1 MNDETLEQIQTRIAF
16 LERANAELG
25 EVVFQQQKE
34 IQSLT
39 AKIREVLQRLEAA
52 HSAQEER
59 TVEEDE
65 RPPHY

>member
-1 MNDETLEQIQTRIAF
+1 MDQEALEQIQTRITF

-39 AKIREVLQRLEAA
+39 ARIREVLQRLEAA

-59 TVEEDE
+59 AADDE

>member
-1 MNDETLEQIQTRIAF
+1 MDQETLEQIQTRIAF
-16 LERANAELG
+16 LERANSELG

-39 AKIREVLQRLEAA
+39 ARIRDVLQRLEAA

-59 TVEEDE
+59 SAEEE
-65 RPPHY
+65 CPPHY

>member
-1 MNDETLEQIQTRIAF
+1 MDPEALEQIQTRIAF

-34 IQSLT
+34 IQALT
-39 AKIREVLQRLEAA
+39 AKLREVVQRLEAT
-52 HSAQEER
+52 HSAQEQR
-59 TVEEDE
+59 TPEEE

>member
-1 MNDETLEQIQTRIAF
+1 MDQESLEQIQTRIAF

-39 AKIREVLQRLEAA
+39 ARIREVLQRLEAA

-59 TVEEDE
+59 SAEEE

>member
-1 MNDETLEQIQTRIAF
+1 MDQETLEQIQTRMAF

-34 IQSLT
+34 IRALT
-39 AKIREVLQRLEAA
+39 ARIAEVLQRLAAA
-52 HSAQEER
+52 HSTQEER
-59 TVEEDE
+59 TAEDE

>member
-1 MNDETLEQIQTRIAF
+1 MDQETLEQIQTRIAF
-16 LERANAELG
+16 LERANSELG

-39 AKIREVLQRLEAA
+39 ARIRDVLQRLEAA
-52 HSAQEER
+52 HSALEER
-59 TVEEDE
+59 SAEEE

>member
-1 MNDETLEQIQTRIAF
+1 MDEQTLEQIQTRIAF

-25 EVVFQQQKE
+25 DVVFRQQKE

-39 AKIREVLQRLEAA
+39 ARIREVLLRLEAG

-59 TVEEDE
+59 SPDEE

>member
-1 MNDETLEQIQTRIAF
+1 MDQETLEQIQTRIAF
-16 LERANAELG
+16 LERANSELG

-39 AKIREVLQRLEAA
+39 ARIRDVLQRLEAA

-59 TVEEDE
+59 SAEEE

>member
-1 MNDETLEQIQTRIAF
+1 MNSDAVERLETKMAF

-39 AKIREVLQRLEAA
+39 ARIREVLQRLEVA

-59 TVEEDE
+59 SAEEE

>member
-1 MNDETLEQIQTRIAF
+1 MDQEVLEQIQIRIAF

-25 EVVFQQQKE
+25 EVVFQQQRE

-39 AKIREVLQRLEAA
+39 ARLREVLQRLEAA
-52 HSAQEER
+52 HSTPQER
-59 TVEEDE
+59 SADDE

>member
-1 MNDETLEQIQTRIAF
+1 MDQETLEQIQTRIAF

-39 AKIREVLQRLEAA
+39 ARIRDVLQRLEAA

-59 TVEEDE
+59 SAEEE

>member
-1 MNDETLEQIQTRIAF
+1 MDQEALEQIQVRIAF

-39 AKIREVLQRLEAA
+39 ARVREVLQRLEAA
-52 HSAQEER
+52 HGGQQER
-59 TVEEDE
+59 TAEEE

>member
-1 MNDETLEQIQTRIAF
+1 MDQESLEQIQTRIAF

-39 AKIREVLQRLEAA
+39 ARIREVLQRLEVA

-59 TVEEDE
+59 SAEEE

>member
-1 MNDETLEQIQTRIAF
+1 MDQETLEQIQTRMAF

-34 IQSLT
+34 IRALK
-39 AKIREVLQRLEAA
+39 ARIAEVLQRLAAA
-52 HSAQEER
+52 HSTQEER
-59 TVEEDE
+59 TAEDE

>member
-1 MNDETLEQIQTRIAF
+1 MDQETLEQIQTRIAF

-34 IQSLT
+34 IQALT
-39 AKIREVLQRLEAA
+39 ARVRDVLQRLEAA
-52 HSAQEER
+52 HNAQDER
-59 TVEEDE
+59 MVEDE

>member
-1 MNDETLEQIQTRIAF
+1 MDQEALEQIQTRIAF

-25 EVVFQQQKE
+25 EVVFEQQKE
-34 IQSLT
+34 IRALT
-39 AKIREVLQRLEAA
+39 ARVTEVLQRLAAA

-59 TVEEDE
+59 SAEDE